1 MSSDQQ
7 GVMPKL
13 SILMFIQFFIW
24 GTWYLSV
31 SLYMYENGMGDV
43 RYYAYTAGPL
53 GAIIAR
59 ASQWSTSSLRPGAP
73 PTGIACASST
83 SAPGTPPNA
92 PPSGELAPSRAPI
105 TPCRP
110 PSGGEH
116 CA

>member
-53 GAIIAR
+53 GAIIASGLR
-59 ASQWSTSSLRPGAP
+59 NSALDIVFAAIFLSAVVGFLLFGCVSLAAHWLPG
-73 PTGIACASST
+73 
-83 SAPGTPPNA
+83 
-92 PPSGELAPSRAPI
+92 
-105 TPCRP
+105 
-110 PSGGEH
+110 
-116 CA
+116 